1 VAQQEKD
8 DIMNSHKDEK
18 SQSMLSLQEHTHKCT
33 ALLKEVSDMQV
44 YIDEL
49 TESLNQATRAAKEVD
64 KIKQDCYRKIEI
76 I

>member
-1 VAQQEKD
+1 
-8 DIMNSHKDEK
+8 MNEK
-18 SQSMLSLQEHTHKCT
+18 SKSMLSQQEQAQRQT

-44 YIDEL
+44 YIDEQ
-49 TESLNQATRAAKEVD
+49 TESLNQATRTAKEID